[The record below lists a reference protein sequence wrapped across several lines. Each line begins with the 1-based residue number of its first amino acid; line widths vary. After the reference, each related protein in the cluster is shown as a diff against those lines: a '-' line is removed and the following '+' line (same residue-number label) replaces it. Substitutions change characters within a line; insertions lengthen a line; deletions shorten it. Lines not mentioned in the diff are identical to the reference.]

1 MIHQWQSCHEKV
13 LLRAHIRVNS
23 ILLVMTHVRGLG
35 RYVIFLELR
44 PAFALS
50 FTLKLAVVVKLN
62 IEGLLSVFIEE
73 LALVPRIL
81 FGYQL

>member
-1 MIHQWQSCHEKV
+1 
-13 LLRAHIRVNS
+13 
-23 ILLVMTHVRGLG
+23 MTHVRCLG
-35 RYVIFLELR
+35 RYVVLLELR
-44 PAFALS
+44 PALSLS

-62 IEGLLSVFIEE
+62 IEGLLSVFVEE